1 MEESSMKVDLAP
13 GWKTS
18 LDYGPNWLFIKLHGP
33 FGETADASGI
43 ADSIVLMM
51 QQDLVDRIVLELDEL
66 LHMPSDFVR
75 ELFELRERID
85 REGGLL
91 RLCGLCEEH
100 WDELKTRD
108 FSRRFRPVPQPR
120 RSGLGLLPSQQTALN
135 QAG

>member
-1 MEESSMKVDLAP
+1 MKVDLAP

-51 QQDLVDRIVLELDEL
+51 QQDLVNRIVLELDEL
-66 LHMPSDFVR
+66 LHMPSDFVQ

-100 WDELKTRD
+100 WDELETRD
-108 FSRRFRPVPQPR
+108 FSRRFVPFRNREEAVSGFYRPNKPR
-120 RSGLGLLPSQQTALN
+120 
-135 QAG
+135 